1 MKLSITRFKKD
12 DTALWNKFLSTAR
25 NELFIFNRAY
35 MDYHEDRFADHS
47 LMILRDEKLFAVFP
61 ANAKDKKIYS
71 HAGLTFG
78 GLISSN
84 ELRAN
89 EAVEV
94 LDLII
99 QYCSNLGFEEIYYKV
114 IPYIFYKYP
123 CQEDLYA
130 LFRHN
135 AVLYRRDISS
145 VIDLT
150 DPIRFSET
158 KRQAIN
164 KCRQANVEVSEN
176 KNFSEYWDLLKS
188 VLSKFDVLPVHTLSE
203 ISYLKQNFS
212 DTIRLF
218 EARLAGELL
227 AGIVIYDYGKT
238 IHTQYMANSEKGRS
252 MGTLDFI
259 NAQLITGEF
268 KNRKYYSFGIST
280 EQEGKVLNE
289 GLIKQKEM
297 MGGRAIVNDFYKISI
312 K

>member
-1 MKLSITRFKKD
+1 MKLSILRFNKD
-12 DTALWNKFLSTAR
+12 DIVLWNKFLSTAR
-25 NELFIFNRAY
+25 NDLFIFNRTY
-35 MDYHEDRFADHS
+35 MDYHEDRFTDHS
-47 LMILRDEKLFAVFP
+47 LIIFRDEKLVAIFP
-61 ANAKDKKIYS
+61 ANEKDKKIYS

-84 ELRAN
+84 EVKADT
-89 EAVEV
+89 AVQV

-99 QYCSNLGFEEIYYKV
+99 KYCSNLGIEEIYYKA

-135 AVLYRRDISS
+135 ASLYRRDISS

-150 DPIRFSET
+150 DPILFSET

-164 KCRQANVEVSEN
+164 KCTQANIEVSEN
-176 KNFSEYWDLLKS
+176 KNFSEYWDLLIS
-188 VLSKFDVLPVHTLSE
+188 VLAKFDVLPVHTLSE
-203 ISYLKQNFS
+203 INYLKQNFS
-212 DTIRLF
+212 DKIRLF

-227 AGIVIYDYGKT
+227 AGIVIYDYGNT
-238 IHTQYMANSEKGRS
+238 VHTQYMANSSKGRS
-252 MGTLDFI
+252 MGALDFI
-259 NAQLITGEF
+259 NAKLITGEF

-289 GLIKQKEM
+289 GLIQQKEM
-297 MGGRAIVNDFYKISI
+297 MGGRAIVNDFYKILV